1 MLDAESVEENSEM
14 SKIPILRDSILKVD
28 VVLVRREKMDGRE
41 NELQGRIGRFFFARR
56 TPETFMFALA
66 Y

>member
-28 VVLVRREKMDGRE
+28 VVLVRRKKMDGRE

-56 TPETFMFALA
+56 TPEKFMFALA
-66 Y
+66 N